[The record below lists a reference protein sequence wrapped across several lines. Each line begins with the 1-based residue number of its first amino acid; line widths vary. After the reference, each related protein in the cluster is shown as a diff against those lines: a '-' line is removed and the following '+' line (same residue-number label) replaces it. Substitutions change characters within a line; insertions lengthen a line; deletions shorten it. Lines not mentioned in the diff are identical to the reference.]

1 MTPRQ
6 LRLVN
11 ASDAVDTAKRRIAR
25 ILHTVD
31 QDVANAWSRDIAA
44 LDLASKT
51 VMAVAEDPEN
61 FGKVME
67 LRAKKPKEFQAI
79 MVLVQ
84 IELERKEEAPAEDK
98 AA

>member
-6 LRLVN
+6 TRLVN
-11 ASDAVDTAKRRIAR
+11 ASEAVDVAKERVAR

-31 QDVANAWSRDIAA
+31 QDVAAAWSRDIAS

-84 IELERKEEAPAEDK
+84 IELERKEEAPAEEK

>member
-6 LRLVN
+6 EKLVN
-11 ASDAVDTAKRRIAR
+11 ASRAVDNAR
-25 ILHTVD
+25 HRVERMLPTLD
-31 QDVANAWSRDIAA
+31 QDIADAWGRDIAS

-67 LRAKKPKEFQAI
+67 LRAKKPKEFRAI

-84 IELERKEEAPAEDK
+84 IELERKELAPAQEK

>member
-11 ASDAVDTAKRRIAR
+11 ASDAVDAAKGRIAR

-31 QDVANAWSRDIAA
+31 KDVADAWGRDIAA

-67 LRAKKPKEFQAI
+67 LRAKKPREFEAI
-79 MVLVQ
+79 MVLVR
-84 IELERKEEAPAEDK
+84 IELERPAPTDQQV

>member
-6 LRLVN
+6 TRLVN
-11 ASDAVDTAKRRIAR
+11 ASEAVDAAKGRIVC
-25 ILHTVD
+25 ILQTVD
-31 QDVANAWSRDIAA
+31 QDIADAWSKDIAA

-51 VMAVAEDPEN
+51 VMAVAEDPES

>member
-11 ASDAVDTAKRRIAR
+11 ASEAVDAAKSRIQR
-25 ILHTVD
+25 IVHTVD
-31 QDVANAWSRDIAA
+31 QDISDAWSRDIGA

-51 VMAVAEDPEN
+51 VMAVAEDPEH

-84 IELERKEEAPAEDK
+84 IELERKEEAPAEEK

>member
-11 ASDAVDTAKRRIAR
+11 ASEAVDAAKSRIQR
-25 ILHTVD
+25 IVHTVD
-31 QDVANAWSRDIAA
+31 QDISDAWSRDIGA

-79 MVLVQ
+79 MVLVR
-84 IELERKEEAPAEDK
+84 IELERPAPAEQQV

>member
-11 ASDAVDTAKRRIAR
+11 ASDAVDTAKGRIQR
-25 ILHTVD
+25 FVHTVD
-31 QDVANAWSRDIAA
+31 QDVADAWGRDIAA

-67 LRAKKPKEFQAI
+67 LRAKKPKEFAAF
-79 MVLVQ
+79 MLWVKE
-84 IELERKEEAPAEDK
+84 ELERPAPAEQAE